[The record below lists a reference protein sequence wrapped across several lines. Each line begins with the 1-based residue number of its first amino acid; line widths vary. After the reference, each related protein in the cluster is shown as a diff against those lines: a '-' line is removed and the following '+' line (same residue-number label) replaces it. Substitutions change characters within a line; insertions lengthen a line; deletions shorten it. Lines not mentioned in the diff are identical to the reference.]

1 MMERPRP
8 PEQRE
13 PSNHAS
19 ERDRRGSAVICGEA
33 RVTEKADDQCDGA
46 RCAVPMAPKRHCT
59 WRRVREITD
68 HHDGETDALTSAPH
82 LAAHES
88 TRDATTE
95 RPRHPHRRAS
105 SDHASRRDQRGSQ
118 RGARR
123 MRRPGASAPERRAR
137 GTWRSPAH
145 HTWRRT
151 REHEKM
157 RLRSRCTRVDKSRA
171 TARANAT
178 NGGRLVFRASGHKR
192 GRMAGLA
199 MWNGHLRAMHQDD
212 PPEGTWAGLAT
223 RHGLLCL
230 GHQATREGTG
240 PGSRRAMGPCA

>member
-1 MMERPRP
+1 VRWCARCRAHGNGGTRERSSITMMGRPRP

-82 LAAHES
+82 LAAHEQ

-95 RPRHPHRRAS
+95 RPRHPRRRAP

-123 MRRPGASAPERRAR
+123 IRRPGGSTLERLAR

-145 HTWRRT
+145 RTWRRT
-151 REHEKM
+151 REHGNVVEGQM
-157 RLRSRCTRVDKSRA
+157 HLGRQEPSDRTSERDQREPASISGIRPRERAHGQARDVEWSFARSAPR
-171 TARANAT
+171 
-178 NGGRLVFRASGHKR
+178 
-192 GRMAGLA
+192 
-199 MWNGHLRAMHQDD
+199 
-212 PPEGTWAGLAT
+212 
-223 RHGLLCL
+223 
-230 GHQATREGTG
+230 
-240 PGSRRAMGPCA
+240 